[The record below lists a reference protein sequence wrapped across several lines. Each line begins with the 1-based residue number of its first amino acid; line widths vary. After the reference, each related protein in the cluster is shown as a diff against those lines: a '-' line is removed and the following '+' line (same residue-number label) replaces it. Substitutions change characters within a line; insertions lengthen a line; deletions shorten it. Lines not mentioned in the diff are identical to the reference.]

1 MHLLALSVIVYL
13 ASLYLLSAELTIL
26 LTMML
31 IPFIYFFGKEKKF
44 YIIIVL
50 IIPILSLISLEKY
63 YICPTPSEIR
73 VSKIQYG
80 NMIGKNKGRLFLVNG
95 ALGDIDEGDILMGD
109 FILERMPK
117 NRNGY
122 VGSLTVTNLKIK
134 KDGVTKI
141 RSLKRELIN
150 EVIERYGFDR
160 GSLMASLVLGYQEN
174 INEKRETDMKSLG
187 VLHILSISGFHFAL
201 IEVALKKLKC
211 KKSNVVIII
220 LLYALFI
227 DSIPGYR
234 TLITLLYRTIAF
246 YLRKDPDNITG
257 LLLAIFIQSF
267 INPYLIFKTGFLL
280 TYLSTLG
287 ILLFYQK
294 ILKRLTHLP
303 LIIIEPLALT
313 LSALSLSLPIIL
325 TFQPEF
331 SLGIFIGNLVLVP
344 VYTIVTYF
352 SFLAIFTM
360 KIPLFVMLINPFIEI
375 FFDLAY
381 YLGSFLGT
389 FNIASNFEHILYI
402 YSILLFTSIILLKRG
417 EIKKILYLFLCVMM
431 FSLPLGTTI
440 KVYNKY
446 GVPFIRITH
455 KLQVYD
461 IIDYRAGEAGY
472 ISLRKETTL
481 SLGEHKIDLIPD
493 KEEKNVPEI
502 KVDGRTLSMAESFEY
517 FGGINFE
524 AGYIFFGERIVRYK

>member
-1 MHLLALSVIVYL
+1 MHLLALAVIVYL
-13 ASLYLLSAELTIL
+13 ISLYLLSAELIL
-26 LTMML
+26 LL
-31 IPFIYFFGKEKKF
+31 IILLVPFFYYFGREKKC
-44 YIIIVL
+44 YIIFVL
-50 IIPILSLISLEKY
+50 IIPLLAWTSLEHY
-63 YICPTPSEIR
+63 YNCQVPSEIR
-73 VSKIQYG
+73 VSKVHYS
-80 NMIGKNKGRLFLVNG
+80 NLIGKNKGRQFLIKG
-95 ALGDIDEGDILMGD
+95 AVDGASEGDILKGD
-109 FILERMPK
+109 FKLERMPI

-122 VGSLTVTNLKIK
+122 VGTLTVTKSKIT
-134 KDGVTKI
+134 KDSVSKV
-141 RSLKRELIN
+141 RSLKRKLID
-150 EVIERYGFDR
+150 EVIGIYGFDR
-160 GSLMASLVLGYQEN
+160 GSLMASLVLGYQED
-174 INEKRETDMKSLG
+174 INEKRESDMKALG

-201 IEVALKKLKC
+201 IEVALKKLKF

-246 YLRKDPDNITG
+246 YFRKDPENITG
-257 LLLAIFIQSF
+257 LLLAMFIQSF
-267 INPYLIFKTGFLL
+267 FSPYLIFKTGFLL

-287 ILLFYQK
+287 ILIFYQK

-303 LIIIEPLALT
+303 LMVIEPLSLT

-325 TFQPEF
+325 MFQPEF
-331 SLGIFIGNLVLVP
+331 SLGIFIGNMILVP

-352 SFLAIFTM
+352 SFIAIFTM
-360 KIPLFVMLINPFIEI
+360 KIPLIVALLKPFVEI

-381 YLGSFLGT
+381 HLGSFLGT
-389 FNIASNFEHILYI
+389 FNLASNFEHILYI
-402 YSILLFTSIILLKRG
+402 YSFLLFVSLILLRRG
-417 EIKKILYLFLCVMM
+417 EIKKILLLFVCVMI

-461 IIDYRAGEAGY
+461 IIDYRVGEAGY

-481 SLGEHKIDLIPD
+481 TLGEHKIDLIPV
-493 KEEKNVPEI
+493 KEEKNVPKI
-502 KVDGRTLSMAESFEY
+502 KVDGRILSMEESFEY

-524 AGYIFFGERIVRYK
+524 SGYIFFGERIVRYK